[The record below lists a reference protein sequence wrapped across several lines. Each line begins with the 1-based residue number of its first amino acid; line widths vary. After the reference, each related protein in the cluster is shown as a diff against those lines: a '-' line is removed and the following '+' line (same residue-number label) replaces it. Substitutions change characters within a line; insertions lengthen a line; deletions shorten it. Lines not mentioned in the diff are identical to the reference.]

1 MFLFGLLSLAAVGG
15 AAIALSDAFV
25 SDDEPEEDDS
35 IDDQPDAISEGKFIE
50 FDTPEED
57 TLEPAEQTEPE
68 EQTEAEDSSTGT
80 PPTGTI
86 VSEYQGDL
94 VISGTS
100 DADILTGQYG
110 NDQINGFDGDDVIH
124 GCDGND
130 VLHGGAGLDIILGG
144 EGDDIL
150 HGEDGG
156 DLITGNEG
164 EDTLYG
170 HFGADQMEGGAGDDT
185 LYGGQDDDTLL
196 GGDGGDALHG
206 GFGDDILDGGAGED
220 VLFGGDGN
228 DVLTGED
235 PDGEHAPDFLN
246 GGAGEDTFLADSG
259 DIVTG
264 GDGADDII
272 LDPDTEDEAVTV
284 MDFQPGQDK
293 LFVSWDG
300 QDDPEIQIETDAEN
314 ENLVHVLVEGQG
326 VAQLLGAEGLTAD
339 DIQLISGAELAHLT
353 ALS

>member
-25 SDDEPEEDDS
+25 SDDVPEEDDS
-35 IDDQPDAISEGKFIE
+35 IDDQPDEISEGKFIE
-50 FDTPEED
+50 IDTPEEN
-57 TLEPAEQTEPE
+57 TLEPAEQTEAE
-68 EQTEAEDSSTGT
+68 EQTEVEDPS
-80 PPTGTI
+80 TGTI

-94 VISGTS
+94 VIAGTAE
-100 DADILTGQYG
+100 ADVLTGQDG
-110 NDQINGFDGDDVIH
+110 DDQINGFASDDVID
-124 GCDGND
+124 GGGGND
-130 VLHGGAGLDIILGG
+130 VLHGGAGLDTILGG

-150 HGEDGG
+150 HGEDGDDQMAGG
-156 DLITGNEG
+156 DG

-196 GGDGGDALHG
+196 GGDGDDALHG

-314 ENLVHVLVEGQG
+314 ENLVHVVVDGQG

-339 DIQLISGAELAHLT
+339 DIQLISGTELAHLT